1 MTAKNIECLSK
12 KSFQLAHV
20 VAMLMQ
26 MWNCFSLM
34 QEATQAENALI
45 MENGTHAE
53 EANADDLTV
62 MLLLSSPSCFLF
74 SLKNF

>member
-1 MTAKNIECLSK
+1 
-12 KSFQLAHV
+12 
-20 VAMLMQ
+20 
-26 MWNCFSLM
+26 M